1 MKIKFVLLSFL
12 FILLVSLVYSTP
24 KNIHL
29 SWNGLNSSSTT
40 MVVSWWT
47 TTNTSSQGQVRY
59 GTSSGNYTNT
69 VSKNPTYSSQYSIN
83 TQSVRIDNLLPD
95 TQYYYS
101 CGNATDGWSTERTFR
116 TGPAIGSTKSIK
128 FAITS
133 DNHNANDWATQ
144 VKNKIKAYNPMLAV
158 YSGDLVNDGRQVD
171 QWNGFLGSSTGGYED
186 FISSVPFFSATG
198 NHDASDEED
207 FYANLDL
214 FDWPKNSDGNERWY
228 SFNYG
233 NAHFIFLR
241 LIQDNSTIPVGSAQ
255 YNWLQSDLQ
264 AADSN
269 PDIRWKFVSFHAHPY
284 CNTSAYGGHPRNTNI
299 LKTVC
304 PLFDQYKVDLVF
316 NGHSHVYERSKKM
329 RNTTTANEGV
339 VVEDGP
345 NYDGTKEGTVYV
357 EIGPAGNTPR
367 STTPAFYTAASKNN
381 SQTYAVIDI
390 DNANNKLTFSAY
402 AHNTSNNTSSLTDS
416 CTITKPAPSNPN
428 IYYVDPSGSDST
440 SNDGSSSKP
449 WKTLA
454 YAVTKVPVGQG
465 CTVHLNAGTYNET
478 QQSVVPVGVNIEGT
492 GVNST
497 IINSS
502 YAGILLSLQSSSLT
516 NGNQVISNL
525 AIRGNNIVKEAI
537 RVSKRH
543 NVVMRELDIR
553 DIAENGIIL
562 YGDDSTGYSNNL
574 NIYNSSFSNIS
585 TNLPVGWFKYD
596 QGAIRMHRIDGCEIR
611 NVVITNLLSTQG
623 GGIKFYL
630 PNNPAVK
637 NLKIHDCNIVSR
649 YLDIELWSMSDGC
662 EIYNNKFHGW
672 LSLLGSGKGAKSYG
686 LYIHD
691 NTFIY
696 SIENLYVVNGTDQ
709 GKYCIELTISDVI
722 IERNYF
728 EGYPQGA
735 IDMWEY
741 KTHNNITINNNIFYN
756 QQWHAIFAGV
766 PEGFNNF
773 KIYNNVFHCS
783 KGAAPA
789 LKMRFALGGTL
800 NNVDIKNNIFM
811 GDNLGNAVI
820 TREGTVSLTN
830 AVFSNNLTYQINTDL
845 TEFAQSNNLLN
856 TNPQIKATGSRRD
869 TYYQLN
875 SISPCIDAGTNVGL
889 SYNGTAPDIG
899 RWESSYSSNLINVK
913 NYGATGNG
921 STNDATSIQNAIN
934 DCPTGGTVYF
944 PNGTYLLNSTLT
956 LPVQKSLQGE
966 SKTGTI
972 LKGNHTNHMITG
984 INTTHVN
991 GNQSVYNFTID
1002 GNHKS
1007 IGLDFW
1013 GRDNLNFY
1021 NLSITHMENAGGALF
1036 VHSTDNAND
1045 PQCSREH
1052 PPLFYINNVNISS
1065 CTFSDNNGGSIGLL
1079 GIDGGNIHNNTH
1091 NERNGSTGTGLTCWA
1106 QGWLKNVKI
1115 HDSTFSCWRDIELM
1129 NMIGGNEIY
1138 NCNFTGWVS
1147 IPDGG
1152 LASGFTYSLAVH
1164 DNVFSYI
1171 AAGCDTQHHA
1181 LEAGNS
1187 DMLIYNNYFENY
1199 EAGIQMFATAP
1210 FNDNITI
1217 RNNVFYNIGGLY
1229 TYLATIGLGAGSAS
1243 ENNRQ
1248 NIKILNNTFH
1258 VSGAYSPIVISG
1270 GTSSPK
1276 LTNCEIKN
1284 NIFYGNNT
1292 GTPVISRN
1300 GTAFTY
1306 TNCSFTNNLTYNLNN
1321 GDFSGFTQTSNKL
1334 STNPLITGSGN
1345 KPTPYY
1351 TLQNGSPCI

>member
-728 EGYPQGA
+728 EGYPQGE
-735 IDMWEY
+735 IDMWEN
-741 KTHNNITINNNIFYN
+741 KTNNNITINNNIFYN

-830 AVFSNNLTYQINTDL
+830 AVFSNNLTYQINNTDL
-845 TEFAQSNNLLN
+845 SGFTQSSNLTG
-856 TNPQIKATGSRRD
+856 TNPQIRDTGIRWD

-875 SISPCIDAGTNVGL
+875 SNSPCIETGVNVGL
-889 SYNGTAPDIG
+889 PYIGNAPDIG
-899 RWESSYSSNLINVK
+899 RWESNFTANSINVMR
-913 NYGATGNG
+913 YGATGNG
-921 STNDATSIQNAIN
+921 TTNDATSIQNAIN
-934 DCPTGGTVYF
+934 ACPTGGEIYF

-956 LPVQKSLQGE
+956 LPPQINIRGE
-966 SKTGTI
+966 SKSGVI
-972 LKGNHTNHMITG
+972 LKLNHTGNVISALSSSKT
-984 INTTHVN
+984 N
-991 GNQSVYNFTID
+991 GNQSISSFTVN
-1002 GNHKS
+1002 GNNMGNE
-1007 IGLDFW
+1007 IVFR
-1013 GRDNLNFY
+1013 GRDNVTVHNVHIYDLEANRASIFIYSADGY
-1021 NLSITHMENAGGALF
+1021 NG
-1036 VHSTDNAND
+1036 STPPSFWVSNIKVYN
-1045 PQCSREH
+1045 CEFEH
-1052 PPLFYINNVNISS
+1052 NYN
-1065 CTFSDNNGGSIGLL
+1065 GSIGLV
-1079 GIDGGNIHNNTH
+1079 GIDGSEVYNIIS
-1091 NERNGSTGTGLTCWA
+1091 NERNPSDQVGECITAYGG
-1106 QGWLKNVKI
+1106 GWIKNLKVHHCDFTSYYGDVEIWNMFN
-1115 HDSTFSCWRDIELM
+1115 DNEFYNNTFH
-1129 NMIGGNEIY
+1129 
-1138 NCNFTGWVS
+1138 GWVS
-1147 IPDGG
+1147 LVAGDKG
-1152 LASGFTYSLAVH
+1152 SGSYSAYLH
-1164 DNVFSYI
+1164 DNVFSFTSGNWQEYAI
-1171 AAGCDTQHHA
+1171 
-1181 LEAGNS
+1181 EAGMS
-1187 DMLIYNNYFENY
+1187 DMIISKNYICNYPTFGIGMWDPNQRDITINSNIFYNNMILQQYGGDILVGPN
-1199 EAGIQMFATAP
+1199 GTVS
-1210 FNDNITI
+1210 NIRI
-1217 RNNVFYNIGGLY
+1217 LNNVFH
-1229 TYLATIGLGAGSAS
+1229 
-1243 ENNRQ
+1243 Q
-1248 NIKILNNTFH
+1248 
-1258 VSGAYSPIVISG
+1258 
-1270 GTSSPK
+1270 
-1276 LTNCEIKN
+1276 KN
-1284 NIFYGNNT
+1284 NNAAIY
-1292 GTPVISRN
+1292 V
-1300 GTAFTY
+1300 
-1306 TNCSFTNNLTYNLNN
+1306 
-1321 GDFSGFTQTSNKL
+1321 
-1334 STNPLITGSGN
+1334 
-1345 KPTPYY
+1345 
-1351 TLQNGSPCI
+1351 